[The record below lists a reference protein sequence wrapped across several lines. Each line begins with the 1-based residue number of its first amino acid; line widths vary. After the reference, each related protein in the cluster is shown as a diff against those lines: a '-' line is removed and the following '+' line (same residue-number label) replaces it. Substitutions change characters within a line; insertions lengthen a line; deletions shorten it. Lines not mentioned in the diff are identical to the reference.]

1 MSPNETAS
9 QVATEDIQV
18 RPDRDS
24 YPAYTPS
31 TNSGAL
37 RQGELLCD
45 VVTYIVDIDSKSASP
60 VTYKYLMVVSQD
72 CELDQHFRNLPQN
85 DSSPSEHPFTLFVL
99 GMSAADFRKYGKDE
113 GHVVGDVWRQLK
125 QNTHPRYQFLD
136 SADASKSSN
145 EKPIPELVLD
155 FKKIIAIP
163 SSQLYSRNGEDEWES
178 RYERMSELLSPY
190 KENLQ
195 QRFVSFLGRVGLDLP
210 HRSV

>member
-1 MSPNETAS
+1 MTPNETAS
-9 QVATEDIQV
+9 QVATEGVQV
-18 RPDRDS
+18 RPDREG

-31 TNSGAL
+31 TKSGAL

-45 VVTYIVDIDSKSASP
+45 VVSYIVDIDSKSASP

-85 DSSPSEHPFTLFVL
+85 DSSPSDHPFTLFVL
-99 GMSAADFRKYGKDE
+99 GMSAVDFDEYRKSE
-113 GHVVGDVWRQLK
+113 GHVRGDVWKQLRK
-125 QNTHPRYQFLD
+125 NLHPRYQFLD
-136 SADASKSSN
+136 SADASKSSKD
-145 EKPIPELVLD
+145 ESIPELVLD

-163 SSQLYSRNGEDEWES
+163 SSQLYLQNSDHEWEL
-178 RYERMSELLSPY
+178 RYDRISELLSPY

-210 HRSV
+210 HKSV